1 MPVTAKFSEKF
12 YQRLGHELVDELI
25 DWCNQVD
32 ATYRSDFRELIDT
45 RFEKMEAKVEQRLA
59 EFRTEMSGFRVE
71 FRTEL
76 ARMETRLTLRMF
88 LFWVGS
94 VGMFFLQRL

>member
-12 YQRLGHELVDELI
+12 YQTLGHGLVDELV

-32 ATYRSDFRELIDT
+32 ATYRSEFRELFDT
-45 RFEKMEAKVEQRLA
+45 RFAVFDAKLEQRLA
-59 EFRTEMSGFRVE
+59 EVKAELKTE

-76 ARMETRLTLRMF
+76 ARLETRLTLRMF

-94 VGMFFLQRL
+94 VGLFVFQKL